1 MVQTISNIG
10 SKHIKTQE
18 IEIEIPAEQ
27 SKKTG
32 KLQNTSEPFG
42 TIQYYPKILQLC
54 SWVVYVG
61 NLANSHREE
70 EPWKEIRCHRIAA
83 NDHRRRPTQ
92 KEPTASM
99 ASQEFHLWGKRW
111 KTLAHRQ
118 LWSFLILFDLMIL
131 HNFVYCYLIITK
143 LPVKPDLGYRPTLVC
158 DVVEWQFSQSLSRQG
173 PAVVQ
178 V

>member
-1 MVQTISNIG
+1 MAQTYSTNFKYWFKMVQTLSIIIIHWETLGYIGIIGKHLQNRSKLFNQSISSISSNIG
-10 SKHIKTQE
+10 KHLQNGSNNFKHRFKTQD

-99 ASQEFHLWGKRW
+99 ASQEFHL
-111 KTLAHRQ
+111 
-118 LWSFLILFDLMIL
+118 
-131 HNFVYCYLIITK
+131 
-143 LPVKPDLGYRPTLVC
+143 
-158 DVVEWQFSQSLSRQG
+158 
-173 PAVVQ
+173 
-178 V
+178 